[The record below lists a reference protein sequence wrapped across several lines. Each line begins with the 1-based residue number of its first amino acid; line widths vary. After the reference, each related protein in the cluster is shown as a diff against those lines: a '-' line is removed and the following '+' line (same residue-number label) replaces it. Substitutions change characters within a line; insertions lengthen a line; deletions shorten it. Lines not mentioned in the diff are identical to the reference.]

1 MYGGELTLTFET
13 HSVSETQRLGAAR
26 AQQLQ
31 ADDVLLLLGDMGAGK
46 SEFTRG
52 LARGL
57 GVTGYVTSPTFTILQ
72 VHEDGRLPLYH
83 FDWYRLSDAEELYEL
98 SMDEYLQNGG
108 VAVIEWPS
116 RAEEAV
122 PESYLEV
129 DIAPIGDDDRRITL
143 TPVGG
148 FRELDESA
156 ISQLVSQ

>member
-1 MYGGELTLTFET
+1 MTFET
-13 HSVSETQRLGAAR
+13 HSPQQTQKLGAALAR
-26 AQQLQ
+26 QLMPN
-31 ADDVLLLLGDMGAGK
+31 DVLLLLGDMGAGK
-46 SEFTRG
+46 SELTRG

-83 FDWYRLSDAEELYEL
+83 FDWYRLSGADELYEL

-116 RAEEAV
+116 RAEEAI

-129 DIAPIGDDDRRITL
+129 ELSPVGDSDRLITL
-143 TPVGG
+143 TPVGS
-148 FRELDESA
+148 FRTLDEEA
-156 ISQLVSQ
+156 LKCAFCE

>member
-1 MYGGELTLTFET
+1 MTFESD
-13 HSVSETQRLGAAR
+13 SVRRTQALGAALAR
-26 AQQLQ
+26 QLQ
-31 ADDVLLLLGDMGAGK
+31 PNDVLLMLGDMGAGK

-72 VHEDGRLPLYH
+72 VYEEGRLPLYH
-83 FDWYRLSDAEELYEL
+83 FDWYRLNDVEELYEL
-98 SMDEYLQNGG
+98 SMEEYLHHDG

-122 PESYLEV
+122 PESYLAVKLEPV
-129 DIAPIGDDDRRITL
+129 GESERRITL

-148 FRELDESA
+148 FRKPDEAALLRALSE
-156 ISQLVSQ
+156 

>member
-1 MYGGELTLTFET
+1 LTFET
-13 HSVSETQRLGAAR
+13 HSVAETQKLGAALAR
-26 AQQLQ
+26 QLEP
-31 ADDVLLLLGDMGAGK
+31 DDVLLLLGDMGAGK

-83 FDWYRLSDAEELYEL
+83 FDWYRLSDPEELYEL

-116 RAEEAV
+116 RAEEAI
-122 PESYLEV
+122 PESCLEV
-129 DIAPIGDDDRRITL
+129 DIRPIGDEERLITL
-143 TPVGG
+143 TPTGG
-148 FRELDESA
+148 FRALDEA
-156 ISQLVSQ
+156 ALRQFVSQ

>member
-1 MYGGELTLTFET
+1 MLIST
-13 HSVSETQRLGAAR
+13 SVAQTQAIGAALSK
-26 AQQLQ
+26 QLEPN
-31 ADDVLLLLGDMGAGK
+31 DVLILLGDMGAGK

-57 GVTGYVTSPTFTILQ
+57 GVTGYVTSPTFTIMQL
-72 VHEDGRLPLYH
+72 HDTGRLPLYH
-83 FDWYRLSDAEELYEL
+83 FDWYRLESVEELYEL

-116 RAEEAV
+116 RAEEAL

-129 DIAPIGDDDRRITL
+129 ALEPLGDDERRITF

-148 FRELDESA
+148 FRTIDEEA
-156 ISQLVSQ
+156 IRAAL